1 MPPLNIVVV
10 NATTRDSPDVAVRR
24 PARELR
30 PDELGEH
37 WFRDLVAD
45 LFESLYATP
54 GGIGLA
60 APQVG
65 VLLKVAVISL
75 RDGTPPLVL
84 VNPSYEP
91 DGEAMDVI
99 DERCLSVPDF
109 AAPVPRY
116 LSIRARYI
124 DQHGQSHEALQG
136 DFLAR
141 VMQHE
146 IDHLN
151 GILCIDRVADK
162 SLIRAETGGYPERQ
176 AARVAD
182 ELFNETRPAD

>member
-1 MPPLNIVVV
+1 MAPLNIVVV
-10 NATTRDSPDVAVRR
+10 NATTRDMADVAVRR
-24 PARELR
+24 PARGLEPFELEQ
-30 PDELGEH
+30 P
-37 WFRDLVAD
+37 WFRLLVRD
-45 LFESLYATP
+45 LFETLYATP

-65 VLLKVAVISL
+65 VLLRVAVIAL

-91 DGEAMDVI
+91 AEGATQTE

-116 LSIRARYI
+116 VAVRVRFL
-124 DQHGQSHEALQG
+124 DQHGAVQNRVERE
-136 DFLAR
+136 FLAR

-146 IDHLN
+146 IDHLD
-151 GILCIDRVADK
+151 GILCIDRAEK
-162 SLIRAETGGYPERQ
+162 GLIRAETSGHPARQ
-176 AARVAD
+176 AVRVCD
-182 ELFNETRPAD
+182 DLFGA